1 MSTAES
7 IYELVKMLPE
17 EEASLVLEFVEFMR
31 QRTQF
36 KVKTLAA
43 RNVDGFQ
50 AASLNTKGFKFNRDE
65 ANER

>member
-17 EEASLVLEFVEFMR
+17 EEASFVLEFVEFVR
-31 QRTQF
+31 QRTQS
-36 KVKTLAA
+36 KVKTLTAA
-43 RNVDGFQ
+43 NVGGFQ
-50 AASLNTKGFKFNRDE
+50 AVSLNTKGFKFNRGD

>member
-17 EEASLVLEFVEFMR
+17 EEASLVLEFVEFVR
-31 QRTQF
+31 QRTQS
-36 KVKTLAA
+36 KVKTLTAA
-43 RNVDGFQ
+43 KVGGFQ
-50 AASLNTKGFKFNRDE
+50 AVSLNTKGFKFNRGD

>member
-31 QRTQF
+31 QRTQS
-36 KVKTLAA
+36 KVKTLTTS
-43 RNVDGFQ
+43 NVSGFQ
-50 AASLNTKGFKFNRDE
+50 AVSLNTKGFKFNRDE

>member
-17 EEASLVLEFVEFMR
+17 EEASLVLEFVEFVR
-31 QRTQF
+31 QRTQS
-36 KVKTLAA
+36 KVKTLTAA
-43 RNVDGFQ
+43 NVGGFQ
-50 AASLNTKGFKFNRDE
+50 AVSLNTKGFKFTRGD